1 MKCYKCGKKGSKEEF
16 KGVMVFDEQHYL
28 CPDCME
34 EFMQSDGWFDFL
46 APYYEDEA

>member
-1 MKCYKCGKKGSKEEF
+1 MKCYKCPKKGSKEEF

-28 CPDCME
+28 CPSCME

-46 APYYEDEA
+46 YGEGEGK